1 MERGLTIIKKEVL
14 VFIFNGYA
22 DWESAYVCAELN
34 MPETGY
40 TVKTIGLNREP
51 KTSMGGFR
59 VLPDYSVDDFPSDFS
74 MLILPGGYAWMEQLN
89 NAVLPTVQ
97 YAAKKQIPVG
107 AICNAVNFMAENGFL
122 DKIRHSGNTL
132 EFMEQQAPHYQGKPN
147 FLPKQA
153 VCDSGIVTAN
163 GSAALE
169 FAKEILLL
177 LKVKPEY
184 DVIKWYNENRH
195 GLYPV

>member
-1 MERGLTIIKKEVL
+1 ML
-14 VFIFNGYA
+14 VFIFDGYA

-34 MPETGY
+34 APETEY
-40 TVKTIGLNREP
+40 TVKTFGLDREP
-51 KTSMGGFR
+51 KTSMGGLR

-74 MLILPGGYAWMEQLN
+74 MLILPGGYAWMDQLN
-89 NAVLPTVQ
+89 NAVLPVVA
-97 YAAKKQIPVG
+97 YAVKKQIPIG

-132 EFMEQQAPHYQGKPN
+132 EFMKLQAPHYQGEQH

-169 FAKEILLL
+169 FTREILLL
-177 LKVKPEY
+177 LNVKSEY
-184 DVIKWYNENRH
+184 DVIKWYHETKH

>member
-1 MERGLTIIKKEVL
+1 MKKEVL

-34 MPETGY
+34 TPETAY
-40 TVKTIGLNREP
+40 TVKTIGLDREP

-59 VLPDYSVDDFPSDFS
+59 VLPDYTVNDFPPDFS

-89 NAVLPTVQ
+89 NAVLPVVQ
-97 YAAKKQIPVG
+97 YAVKKQIPVG

-122 DKIRHSGNTL
+122 DQIRHSGNTL
-132 EFMEQQAPHYQGKPN
+132 EFMKLQAPHYQGEPN

-153 VCDSGIVTAN
+153 VCDSGIITAN

-169 FAKEILLL
+169 FAREILLL
-177 LKVKPEY
+177 LKVKSEN

-195 GLYPV
+195 GLYPA